1 MGDIVTKF
9 GNGFK
14 DIISPLAEGIKNG
27 FSHLIY
33 VDPTA
38 EVKVLSDVAEVG
50 LIVGGAG
57 LAVGLIFGMFHLVR
71 CLIRR

>member
-1 MGDIVTKF
+1 MDSIVTKF

-14 DIISPLAEGIKNG
+14 GIIAPLAEGIKNG
-27 FSHLIY
+27 FSNLIY

-50 LIVGGAG
+50 LIVGGAC
-57 LAVGLIFGMFHLVR
+57 LAVGLVFGMFHLVR
-71 CLIRR
+71 GLMGR